1 MGFVPPPAARGS
13 GTRVR
18 GAVSS
23 QDVARPAVRP
33 RYFPNF
39 RPPCRTRKSI
49 RPAPCRVSDRT
60 MVRLARTAT
69 LGIRPVRIR
78 QASQGDKGTMKKKTA
93 QPRRKQRKT
102 SVSEKKKGLIAQK
115 KTTGS
120 SERAKSALD
129 NRSHRTRCSPGQQSC
144 RGTSPTLGPLAE
156 PEKALGRLR
165 AESQIEPWFASRD
178 RNAWYSSSSDPSS
191 LSRPQG
197 NDEKEDC
204 PTPTQAPQDLGV
216 GEEKRADCP
225 EKNSWVIRKGEVC
238 S

>member
-1 MGFVPPPAARGS
+1 MWGSFPSPAARGS

-23 QDVARPAVRP
+23 QDFARPAVMP

-78 QASQGDKGTMKKKTA
+78 QASQGDKGTMRKKTA
-93 QPRRKQRKT
+93 QPRRKPRKT

-129 NRSHRTRCSPGQQSC
+129 NRSHRTSCALTATPGNTAGTTGVLVGWVRNLKPAIRRLEPHLGSLPKGGHPQQATTC
-144 RGTSPTLGPLAE
+144 LALSLIQ
-156 PEKALGRLR
+156 AT
-165 AESQIEPWFASRD
+165 AS
-178 RNAWYSSSSDPSS
+178 YSSP
-191 LSRPQG
+191 
-197 NDEKEDC
+197 
-204 PTPTQAPQDLGV
+204 LGV
-216 GEEKRADCP
+216 QRPGRHWP
-225 EKNSWVIRKGEVC
+225 
-238 S
+238 